1 MLPEGITPGPWDDS
15 KDKGG
20 TAAAFQRVTLGG
32 AVEFHGKT
40 EPAKDPC
47 WVFHHQLELNT
58 VWRGP
63 NSKKRGDH
71 YLKNPENDYITIP
84 SSQLGHGPRIAAFE
98 QLADPSLRHTHD
110 QRLAPKP
117 TAATAPAPGAGP
129 PRAAARRPREEPRRA
144 KTGRKKTNKDVE
156 KTTGV
161 LANKVQECYMMLQY
175 GLCYNVAGWNSNIL
189 DNLGCV
195 DWVSWVRFRVGVLY
209 I

>member
-71 YLKNPENDYITIP
+71 YLKNPENRLRYHPILTTGAWPKDC
-84 SSQLGHGPRIAAFE
+84 
-98 QLADPSLRHTHD
+98 SLR
-110 QRLAPKP
+110 
-117 TAATAPAPGAGP
+117 AAGRSLPSPRPRPAPGPEAHGGDSASA
-129 PRAAARRPREEPRRA
+129 RRGSAARGGQAPQGGAAQGEDRAEEDKQRCGENHWCLGKQSSRMLH
-144 KTGRKKTNKDVE
+144 DV
-156 KTTGV
+156 TIW
-161 LANKVQECYMMLQY
+161 LMLQ
-175 GLCYNVAGWNSNIL
+175 C
-189 DNLGCV
+189 C
-195 DWVSWVRFRVGVLY
+195 GVKLQHLR
-209 I
+209 